1 MTKGQ
6 RAAQIWPV
14 LSLAATQRQTLSY
27 DLLSKLIGVPRPAVG
42 GFLEPIQSYCILKSR
57 PPLTVLVVSA
67 KSGLPGEGFIAASD
81 VPRAQAEVYEHD
93 WLQESVP
100 SDTELEAAVAT
111 LPSNGKSLEDL
122 LRQRGAGEQ

>member
-27 DLLSKLIGVPRPAVG
+27 DLLSRLIGVPRPAVG

-57 PPLTVLVVSA
+57 PPLTALVVSA
-67 KSGLPGEGFIAASD
+67 KSGLPPRGGFIAASD

-93 WLQESVP
+93 CKARPVFLDTKVRK
-100 SDTELEAAVAT
+100 SDVQGDPIHE
-111 LPSNGKSLEDL
+111 G
-122 LRQRGAGEQ
+122 